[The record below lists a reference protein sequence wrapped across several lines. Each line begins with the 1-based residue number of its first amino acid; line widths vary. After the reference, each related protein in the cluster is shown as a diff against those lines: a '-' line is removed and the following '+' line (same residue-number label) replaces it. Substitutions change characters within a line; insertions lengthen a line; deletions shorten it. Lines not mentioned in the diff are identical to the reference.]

1 MRLARFTWIKT
12 AVVFLSGLA
21 SGACAAAALPIEL
34 ISVNTLGQQATLS
47 FGNSNRGSATNSTSG
62 ISFDGTRI
70 GYVTR
75 DQNFALDAQAQAS
88 SYGQL
93 MQWRRGVPGSI
104 KSVQAPVGQTT
115 ITDSTF
121 DKPGSEFCFKA
132 FGRDFVTTKQTGVN
146 FFCKQADGSYQYAG
160 AFGPNNYLPDFVV
173 SFRGG
178 VGFDIY
184 KFDYNREVAPLGI
197 QVAVRDRS
205 TGTIDFVSV
214 NNQGEFAANDTVLA
228 DCNSDASFWP
238 YAEVSNDGRYALFD
252 SCAPNLVPGD
262 TSVSREGTDLFIRD
276 RVLRTTTRIM
286 REDGQEFSGTMYD
299 YDLSRDGRFAVF
311 AAGGVVTQDCAEFFG
326 PHAYLYEIATRRLE
340 CISRDVNGALT
351 DNAIFQ
357 VMRLQISD
365 DARFMAYTTRAAL
378 DPRDTNEV
386 PDVYLY
392 DRIKRRSVLI
402 SDTHDGQVSNDW
414 STFPL
419 ISGDGNWVAF
429 QSFASNLIPNDQNG
443 RIADVF
449 VRDLRPLRAG
459 EMQIIQASTLSIG
472 SLIILAAFTLGL
484 GVFAARRLV

>member
-1 MRLARFTWIKT
+1 MRLARSTWIKT
-12 AVVFLSGLA
+12 AFALCSGLA
-21 SGACAAAALPIEL
+21 CEAAAAALPIEL

-47 FGNSNRGSATNSTSG
+47 FGNERNAATNSTSG
-62 ISFDGTRI
+62 ISFDGARI
-70 GYVTR
+70 GYITR
-75 DQNFALDAQAQAS
+75 DRSFALDGVAPFAS
-88 SYGQL
+88 IYAQL
-93 MQWRRGVPGSI
+93 MQWRRAIPGSV

-115 ITDSTF
+115 VTASTF

-132 FGRDFVTTKQTGVN
+132 IDRDYVTGKQHGSN

-160 AFGPNNYLPDFVV
+160 AFGPNNYLPSFVT

-178 VGFDIY
+178 AGFDIS
-184 KFDYNREVAPLGI
+184 KFNYDFGDTGFGF

-205 TGTIDFVSV
+205 SGAIDFVSV
-214 NNQGEFAANDTVLA
+214 NNQGDLAFVGANIS
-228 DCNSDASFWP
+228 CNQDASFWP

-262 TSVSREGTDLFIRD
+262 SSVSREGTDLFVRD

-286 REDGQEFSGTMYD
+286 RDDGQEFSGSMYD

-311 AAGGVVTQDCAEFFG
+311 AADGLMTQDCAELFG
-326 PHAYLYEIATRRLE
+326 PHAYLYEIATGRLE
-340 CISRDVNGALT
+340 CISRDVNGELT

-357 VMRLQISD
+357 VAARLQISD

-378 DPRDTNEV
+378 DPRDTNNV

-419 ISGDGNWVAF
+419 ISGDGNWVVF

-459 EMQIIQASTLSIG
+459 ELPITPVSTLSVG
-472 SLIILAAFTLGL
+472 SLVILVALTLGF
-484 GVFAARRLV
+484 GVFGVRRWV

>member
-12 AVVFLSGLA
+12 AVVLLSGFA
-21 SGACAAAALPIEL
+21 SGAIFAAALPIEL

-47 FGNSNRGSATNSTSG
+47 FGNGRFSATNSTSG
-62 ISFDGTRI
+62 ISFNGSHI

-88 SYGQL
+88 RYGQL

-104 KSVQAPVGQTT
+104 KSVQAPIGQTT

-160 AFGPNNYLPDFVV
+160 AFGPSNYLPDFVV

-184 KFDYNREVAPLGI
+184 KFDYNREVSPLGI

-238 YAEVSNDGRYALFD
+238 YAEVSNDGRYAVFD

-286 REDGQEFSGTMYD
+286 RDDGQEFSGSMYD

-311 AAGGVVTQDCAEFFG
+311 AADGLMTQDCAEFFG
-326 PHAYLYEIATRRLE
+326 PHAYLYEIATGRLE
-340 CISRDVNGALT
+340 CISRDVNGELT
-351 DNAIFQ
+351 DNGILN
-357 VMRLQISD
+357 VRRLQISD

-378 DPRDTNEV
+378 DPRDTNNV

-392 DRIKRRSVLI
+392 DRIKRRSVWI
-402 SDTHDGQVSNDW
+402 SDTHNGQVSNDW

-419 ISGDGNWVAF
+419 ISGDGNWVVF

-459 EMQIIQASTLSIG
+459 EMPITSVSTISFS
-472 SLIILAAFTLGL
+472 SLIILAALTLGF
-484 GVFAARRLV
+484 GAFAARRLV